1 MLEHTKAERPQA
13 MVCSLL
19 TGWLV
24 PPLPPALTLRERF
37 INYYVEKH
45 KVVVGY
51 KWLEWRLNTLQQKP
65 IEFDPPVKDNVDE
78 LKKHIN
84 AHIRGVAANSS
95 PVSSV

>member
-1 MLEHTKAERPQA
+1 MRPP
-13 MVCSLL
+13 VVLI
-19 TGWLV
+19 

-45 KVVVGY
+45 RVVVGY
-51 KWLEWRLNTLQQKP
+51 KWLEWRLNTLQQEA
-65 IEFDPPVKDNVDE
+65 IDFDPPVKDNVDE